1 MCALCFFLSSRRRH
15 TSCALVTG
23 VQTCALPSFVSL
35 GYLLGLD
42 QDRVTAAAGG
52 MMAVMLMRSG
62 GAVAGIIVDELVS
75 VEDAVIHGT
84 EETLPGQELLAGVVS
99 LSGGDIITVINPS
112 AMLKV
117 AAEVPSRLYAT
128 PVHAPPE
135 QPAPLVLVGHQS

>member
-1 MCALCFFLSSRRRH
+1 MVCGAP
-15 TSCALVTG
+15 AV
-23 VQTCALPSFVSL
+23 ALPGSKNLVPLVSL

-84 EETLPGQELLAGVVS
+84 EETLTGQELLAGVVS
-99 LSGGDIITVINPS
+99 LSGGVLMSVLNPS
-112 AMLKV
+112 PLLQV
-117 AAEVPSRLYAT
+117 EPEI
-128 PVHAPPE
+128 PP
-135 QPAPLVLVGHQS
+135 PPD

>member
-1 MCALCFFLSSRRRH
+1 MFVFFSRRRRH
-15 TSCALVTG
+15 TKCSLVTG
-23 VQTCALPSFVSL
+23 VQTCALPLYLVPLVSL

-84 EETLPGQELLAGVVS
+84 EETLPGQELQIGRASCRERVCQYV
-99 LSGGDIITVINPS
+99 
-112 AMLKV
+112 
-117 AAEVPSRLYAT
+117 
-128 PVHAPPE
+128 
-135 QPAPLVLVGHQS
+135 